1 MAIGLSTRLEL
12 ASVTRIGQPV
22 DSSAERL
29 MGEVRRYLALAA
41 ECEGAR
47 QIELADACGAIAAN
61 KLARV
66 CRRHP

>member
-12 ASVTRIGQPV
+12 ASVTRIGRPV

-29 MGEVRRYLALAA
+29 MGEVRGYLAFAH
-41 ECEGAR
+41 ECERGH
-47 QIELADACGAIAAN
+47 QIELADAAGAVAAN

-66 CRRHP
+66 VRRHP